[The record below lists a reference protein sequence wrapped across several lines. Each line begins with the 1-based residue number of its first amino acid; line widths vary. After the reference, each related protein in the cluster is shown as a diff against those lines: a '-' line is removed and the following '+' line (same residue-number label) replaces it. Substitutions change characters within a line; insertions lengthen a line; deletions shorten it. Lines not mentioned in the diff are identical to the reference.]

1 MKDLLDQIAIKQ
13 SLIEQCEEFVQEKID
28 VSEKLMNEAQDSA
41 NNETKSSAGDKFET
55 GRAMMHAER
64 DKSAQQLSEA
74 MKIKMQ
80 LDRLKRAESSET
92 IAFGSVVMTSY
103 GNYFISISAGR
114 IIVDEEKYFAIS
126 PQAPLAKSLQHKKVG
141 NVIDFNDQNI
151 KILEVF

>member
-1 MKDLLDQIAIKQ
+1 MKDQLDQIAIKQ
-13 SLIEQCEEFVQEKID
+13 TLIEQCEEFVQQKID

-64 DKSAQQLSEA
+64 DKNANQLSEA
-74 MKIKMQ
+74 MKIRMQ
-80 LDRLKRAESSET
+80 LERLKRAESSEKIT
-92 IAFGSVVMTSY
+92 FGSVVMTSF

>member
-1 MKDLLDQIAIKQ
+1 MKDQLDQIAIKQ
-13 SLIEQCEEFVQEKID
+13 TLIEQCEEFVQEKID

-64 DKSAQQLSEA
+64 DKNANQLSEA
-74 MKIKMQ
+74 MKIRMQ
-80 LDRLKRAESSET
+80 LERLKRAESSEK
-92 IAFGSVVMTSY
+92 IAFGSVVMTSF

-114 IIVDEEKYFAIS
+114 IIVDDEKYFAIS
-126 PQAPLAKSLQHKKVG
+126 PQAPLAQSFLEKKVG
-141 NVIDFNDQNI
+141 DIINFNEQEI